1 MTQANTLSAG
11 AAAIVLSLGV
21 AGQGTIPKELQ
32 IPSQIF
38 CSRILQAT
46 MVKVLELVALGQGS
60 ATRPMH
66 LLICSSSE
74 SSRLVDAVADR
85 PALGRCRLK
94 FLLSECRH

>member
-46 MVKVLELVALGQGS
+46 MVKVLELGALGQGS

-74 SSRLVDAVADR
+74 SPAV
-85 PALGRCRLK
+85 
-94 FLLSECRH
+94 LSMQSPIVLRSAAVGSNSF